1 MAHVD
6 SVASP
11 DDQQASRSRAG
22 VGYALSA
29 FFLWGAFP
37 LYFHALSA
45 VPSLEVLCYRIIG
58 SAVILSGWTLYRGKV
73 RTLIDEL
80 CNLRRMMVYVSTTLL
95 ISLNWWLYIWA
106 VQQGRLME
114 ASLGYYINPL
124 VSVMLGVIF
133 LRERLNRQQWLA
145 IAVATGG
152 VLWLVA
158 VHGVVPWIAL
168 VLALSFGAYGLV
180 RKMAGFDAVLGLTV
194 ETVLLA
200 PFAAL
205 AIGLWVAQGQSSL
218 GAVSSLVD
226 ALLLLAGVATVV
238 PLVLFLEAGLR
249 LKLATLGIIQY
260 ISPTLQ
266 FLLAV
271 FLFHEPFD
279 SARGVTF
286 ACIWLALALYTV
298 DALRQHRLAPITP
311 EAE

>member
-11 DDQQASRSRAG
+11 DEQLAIRSRTGA
-22 VGYALSA
+22 VYALSA
-29 FFLWGAFP
+29 FILWGAFP
-37 LYFHALSA
+37 LYFHALAA
-45 VPSLEVLCYRIIG
+45 VPSLEVLCYRIVG
-58 SAVILSGWTLYRGKV
+58 AALLLAGWTVYRGKV
-73 RTLIDEL
+73 GALVGEL
-80 CNLRRMMVYVSTTLL
+80 RDWRRMMVYLSTTLL

-106 VQQGRLME
+106 VQQGRVME

-124 VSVMLGVIF
+124 VSVMLGVLF

-145 IAVATGG
+145 IGVAAGG

-158 VHGVVPWIAL
+158 VHGVVPWISL

-194 ETVLLA
+194 ETMLLA
-200 PFAAL
+200 PFAGL
-205 AIGLWVAQGQSSL
+205 AIGLWVAHGQSSL

-226 ALLLLAGVATVV
+226 SLLLLAGVATVV

-249 LKLATLGIIQY
+249 LKLATIGIIQY
-260 ISPTLQ
+260 ITPTLQ

-271 FLFHEPFD
+271 FVFHEPFD

-286 ACIWLALALYTV
+286 ACIWLALALYSV
-298 DALRQHRLAPITP
+298 DALRQHRLAPIVP